1 MVETQSLGAILDHV
15 NEKLFYKQAIS
26 VSEKQSVTAWLA
38 GRQIRSGP
46 MAGMFAPTGKDNQ
59 GDFRLFTGEKPQTR
73 LLFRNTLTTET
84 ARLLAL
90 LGNGNQVT
98 LERTNA
104 WLLRQC
110 FAKDYCVIGECAHSG
125 VGWMRYLVVNGLSDA
140 TERLE
145 KHITVLAQRRDGKG
159 RWQGFPFYYTL
170 LALSEISLPAATAEL
185 HYALPACERALRRS
199 SEMDKYTQRRRA
211 IVERILNQ

>member
-1 MVETQSLGAILDHV
+1 MVETQSLSATLDHV
-15 NEKLFYKQAIS
+15 NEKLFYKQAVS
-26 VSEKQSVTAWLA
+26 ASEKQFITAWLVD
-38 GRQIRSGP
+38 RQMHSGP
-46 MAGMFAPTGKDNQ
+46 MAGMFAPTDVDRQ
-59 GDFRLFTGEKPQTR
+59 EDFRLFTGEKPQTR
-73 LLFRNTLTTET
+73 LLFRNNLTTET

-90 LGNGNQVT
+90 LGNGHQVT
-98 LERTNA
+98 LERTNT

-110 FAKDYCVIGECAHSG
+110 FARDYCIIGECAHSG
-125 VGWMRYLVVNGLSDA
+125 IGWMRYLVVSGLSDA
-140 TERLE
+140 SERLE
-145 KHITVLAQRRDGKG
+145 KHITVLTQRRDGKG

-185 HYALPACERALRRS
+185 HYTLPACERALRRS